1 MRVTFTRKTS
11 IEITEEDA
19 RGRTKSFHQNFDVND
34 YEDGVGI
41 LDEYTKYVDIEFGD
55 GSIAYAVPKENL
67 KVTY

>member
-1 MRVTFTRKTS
+1 M
-11 IEITEEDA
+11 
-19 RGRTKSFHQNFDVND
+19 ND

-67 KVTY
+67 IVTY